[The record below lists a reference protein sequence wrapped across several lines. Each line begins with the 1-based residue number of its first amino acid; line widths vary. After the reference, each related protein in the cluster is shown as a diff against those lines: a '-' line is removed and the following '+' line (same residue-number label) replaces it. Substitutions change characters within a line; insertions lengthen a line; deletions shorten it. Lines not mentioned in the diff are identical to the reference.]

1 MVFAWNQPE
10 SYNMSKVEDFILN
23 NLLIN
28 HVPGMF

>member
-10 SYNMSKVEDFILN
+10 SYNMSKVEDFIL
-23 NLLIN
+23 IN

>member
-10 SYNMSKVEDFILN
+10 SYNMSKVEDLILN
-23 NLLIN
+23 ILLIN